1 MYNINCLSSN
11 FCHVLTY
18 VCEKMVLL
26 WWSCLF
32 SVLSAV
38 WILQNHT
45 TLRWGRILFLCGT
58 FFSFL
63 WQSFFS
69 CGTVFFL
76 WHSFNFGCFIC
87 LISAISV
94 QNQNM
99 VWRKNILTGYT
110 NLRESCNL
118 IYVLWKNIHLHI
130 WSDLCICRCSGSK
143 NCVGNNIKWR
153 EKEKSAKPM
162 FCGKSKFVV
171 FPLGG
176 RSVRECRRWVC
187 AIC

>member
-1 MYNINCLSSN
+1 MY
-11 FCHVLTY
+11 
-18 VCEKMVLL
+18 
-26 WWSCLF
+26 
-32 SVLSAV
+32 
-38 WILQNHT
+38 ILQFWPFFDLCFREKWCSDDDHAYFQFCLQCGFCRT
-45 TLRWGRILFLCGT
+45 IRLWGEKEFSFFVAQFFLSCGT
-58 FFSFL
+58 V
-63 WQSFFS
+63 FFS

-76 WHSFNFGCFIC
+76 WHSFNFGCFIRH
-87 LISAISV
+87 ISAISV

-99 VWRKNILTGYT
+99 VWRKNILTGCT

-118 IYVLWKNIHLHI
+118 IYKLWKNVHLNI
-130 WSDLCICRCSGSK
+130 LSDLCICRCSKSK

>member
-1 MYNINCLSSN
+1 MFVKKWCSYDDHAYFQFCLQCG
-11 FCHVLTY
+11 FCRTIR
-18 VCEKMVLL
+18 L
-26 WWSCLF
+26 WGEEEF
-32 SVLSAV
+32 SFFVA
-38 WILQNHT
+38 Q
-45 TLRWGRILFLCGT
+45 

-69 CGTVFFL
+69 CDTVFFL
-76 WHSFNFGCFIC
+76 WHSFNFGSFIR

-99 VWRKNILTGYT
+99 VWRKNILTGCT

-130 WSDLCICRCSGSK
+130 WSDLCICRCSKSK

>member
-1 MYNINCLSSN
+1 M
-11 FCHVLTY
+11 
-18 VCEKMVLL
+18 
-26 WWSCLF
+26 
-32 SVLSAV
+32 SVL
-38 WILQNHT
+38 Q
-45 TLRWGRILFLCGT
+45 FLPCFDLCLWKYGALMMIMLI
-58 FFSFL
+58 FSFVCSVDFAEPYDSEVRKNSLSL
-63 WQSFFS
+63 WHSFFS

-76 WHSFNFGCFIC
+76 WHSFNFGCFIR
-87 LISAISV
+87 LIPAISV

-153 EKEKSAKPM
+153 KKEKSAKPM